1 METGGYDPRD
11 HAAEL
16 RASDAQRE
24 VVAAVVRGALDDGRL
39 QLDELDDRLGA
50 VYQAKTHGE
59 LAAVIGDIV
68 PPPVRYRPPVR
79 GAPPPAVRYQAAP
92 PAGVS
97 DRKILP
103 AFLLCFLLGPFGA
116 HRFYAGKT
124 GSGVAM
130 LVLTL
135 SIIGVVVTGIWALV
149 DLIVLIVGAFR
160 DGGGRRMRDW
170 T

>member
-1 METGGYDPRD
+1 VNVTTAAYDPRQ
-11 HAAEL
+11 HPPEL

-24 VVAAVVRGALDDGRL
+24 DVAIVVRQALDDGRL
-39 QLDELDDRLGA
+39 QLSELDERLGA
-50 VYQAKTHGE
+50 VYAARTHGE
-59 LAAVIGDIV
+59 LGRAIADLV
-68 PPPVRYRPPVR
+68 PPPAQLAPRPAQLAVPS
-79 GAPPPAVRYQAAP
+79 APPRP
-92 PAGVS
+92 GLVS
-97 DRKILP
+97 ERKILP
-103 AFLLCFLLGPFGA
+103 AALLCFLLGPFGA

-160 DGGGRRMRDW
+160 DGDGRKLRDW